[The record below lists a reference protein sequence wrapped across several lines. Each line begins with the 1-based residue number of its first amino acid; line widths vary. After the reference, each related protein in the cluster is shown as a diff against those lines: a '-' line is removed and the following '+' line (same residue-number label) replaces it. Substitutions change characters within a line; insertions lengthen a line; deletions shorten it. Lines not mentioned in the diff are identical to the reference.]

1 VFVRGGSIVPLDD
14 GWLPNDGPD
23 DGALAT
29 GHEPRRLAVHC
40 FPDADGAAAGVVY
53 DDAGDGFGPYR
64 RDQFRLATV
73 DGDRGDAPAET
84 VLTWARDG
92 TYPAP
97 DRLRVVVHG
106 IAASRALVD
115 GREIA
120 GRVERPDNGLPVT
133 TVDDV
138 SPFAVLRLVR

>member
-1 VFVRGGSIVPLDD
+1 MPTVS
-14 GWLPNDGPD
+14 
-23 DGALAT
+23 
-29 GHEPRRLAVHC
+29 
-40 FPDADGAAAGVVY
+40 AAGAVY

-73 DGDRGDAPAET
+73 DGNRGDAPAET
-84 VLTWARDG
+84 VLTWERDG

-97 DRLRVVVHG
+97 DRLRVVVYG
-106 IAASRALVD
+106 IVAARAFVD

-120 GRVERPDNGLPVT
+120 VRVERPAGGLPVT

-138 SPFAVLRLVR
+138 PPFAVLQVTSRRNVVK